1 MKKVFS
7 LLLSSCL
14 ISSVIGGSLC
24 LAQNSRIKDGI
35 PSNNDGFITLNL
47 QRVTIKK
54 GQTQE
59 LSGHQSSNS
68 IQPVFIHLNEGD
80 TVSLTPVFI
89 QVPVR
94 GVNDPIVYFTL
105 RDDQSRVVKNIFGY
119 LGTTSLNYS
128 ASKTGNY
135 ILEMASPS
143 EFKYLY
149 RVEIN

>member
-1 MKKVFS
+1 MKKLFS
-7 LLLSSCL
+7 LLLSSYL
-14 ISSVIGGSLC
+14 VSSVIGGSLC
-24 LAQNSRIKDGI
+24 LAQNSRIRDGI
-35 PSNNDGFITLNL
+35 PTSNDGFITLNL

-59 LSGHQSSNS
+59 LSGDQNSRS
-68 IQPVFIHLNEGD
+68 IQPIFIHLNEGD
-80 TVSLTPVFI
+80 TVFLTPVLV
-89 QVPVR
+89 QVPFRSVD
-94 GVNDPIVYFTL
+94 DPIVYFTL

-119 LGTTSLNYS
+119 LGTTSFNYS

-143 EFKYLY
+143 EFEYMY